1 LASGWRSSAWIA
13 LALAIPLG
21 IASATPVQAKVFMSR
36 AEALAWA
43 FPDADRIEDRRFV
56 LTDEQVAAIEARA
69 KSKLESRIVTIYVGL
84 RGDAVLGYAVIDQHN
99 VRTLPEAF
107 LVVLSPEGQVRR
119 LRVLAFH
126 EPQEYKPSNRFLAQ
140 FEGREPNAPLRLHR
154 DVHGIAGATL
164 SSQAVAGGVR
174 RVLALH
180 EVLVRQPL
188 LAHARP

>member
-1 LASGWRSSAWIA
+1 LEWRSRLLLAVAA
-13 LALAIPLG
+13 LLAVAVAGP
-21 IASATPVQAKVFMSR
+21 SQAKVFMSR

-43 FPDADRIEDRRFV
+43 FPEADRIEDRRFV
-56 LTDEQVAAIEARA
+56 LSDGQTAAIEQRA
-69 KSKLESRIVTIYVGL
+69 QAKLDSRIVTIHVGWA
-84 RGDAVLGYAVIDQHN
+84 GDSLLGYAVIDQHN

-126 EPQEYKPSNRFLAQ
+126 EPPEYKPTDRFLAQ
-140 FEGREPNAPLRLHR
+140 FEGRERDAPLRLQR

-164 SSQAVAGGVR
+164 SSQAVTGGVR

-180 EVLVRQPL
+180 EVLVREPQ
-188 LAHARP
+188 LAQRRP